1 MEKSV
6 GSPRGLI
13 IAVPA
18 VPSAAPQHVT
28 ISQAETGNGTVVV
41 SWEPPPPE
49 AHNGV
54 IRGYQVWGNGAR
66 GRGWGLPAKE
76 GPSKGI
82 HLKRQPVKGGDL
94 FKGGTIQG
102 VYPGGV
108 STWGFIQ
115 KGQPRWRSIPGHL
128 SSGIQGSSSKG
139 VQPRGFIQGVPSKGV
154 SINGGP
160 SKGYSP
166 KEVHPRAMQGSSSK
180 GVLPR
185 GVHQGYSSKGTH
197 PSESVQGESTNG
209 SLSRDVHLKGSIQG
223 GASTG
228 VHPHGVH

>member
-1 MEKSV
+1 MERSV

-13 IAVPA
+13 IPVPA

-82 HLKRQPVKGGDL
+82 HLKREPVKGGDL

-102 VYPGGV
+102 VYPGGA

-139 VQPRGFIQGVPSKGV
+139 VQPRGFIQRGPSKGGFIQGVPSKGGF
-154 SINGGP
+154 INWGP
-160 SKGYSP
+160 SKEYSP

-197 PSESVQGESTNG
+197 PSESVQVNPSMG
-209 SLSRDVHLKGSIQG
+209 VYQG
-223 GASTG
+223 MFI
-228 VHPHGVH
+228 